1 MKYRTPALE
10 EVEVTVKADKIVMST
25 SAVCA

>member
-1 MKYRTPALE
+1 MTYRTPTLE

-25 SAVCA
+25 SVVCA